1 MKKILSLF
9 GIAALALLSACGG
22 STTAPVDANGQP
34 MVAMGPSS
42 PTPTVDYI
50 QNLDVY
56 SAPQKDSF
64 LNQLAMNYRS
74 YAIYNARTAGDA
86 QMGELFAQKAIAAFS
101 GETPFPEDM
110 ANWPINDPSL
120 TFDLQNAC
128 RQLTDALKADISETC
143 PEVAAEA
150 QAKFDCWLS
159 STSAGR
165 MATAQECQTRFN
177 NAMAAIN
184 SGNCGQRVVTGGT
197 PRAAGP
203 VQPAAPVAAPV
214 VYYPDTANLRSA
226 SGTMRSRD
234 GVVIVNNINIPKNLI
249 NPVPVPGVVFNQN
262 IVAPNRGTPEVIT
275 TQQPEQPEPTP
286 VIVQQPA
293 PQPTPVI
300 VQQQPTV
307 GEQYVTREEFINMMM
322 AMRRELQAINARLA
336 NQPAATPSPSNEPT
350 VIKVQ
355 QIPLSPQQHVM
366 EEVFEVRFDFN
377 KYIIKPE
384 YQKLIQ
390 ELVTATQANKNVR
403 ISVVGHTD
411 TMGTDAYNFALG
423 GRRAQAV
430 RNMLIQYGIPA
441 SQVTA
446 VSAGKTDLAV
456 PTGDQVKNAA
466 NRRVV
471 IEKETRN
478 AVSAPAAAGTSKVVV
493 QKPAPVPEPC
503 VQCDAYGNPLPTGVT
518 VINPANIRPMPMPA
532 MPVVQQPNNAQYMN
546 IVPADAA
553 AGYVGVPATAGPTYV
568 NVPVR
573 KTVAVD
579 GNMYVPVDTATGAPV
594 VLK

>member
-9 GIAALALLSACGG
+9 GIGAIVLLSACAK
-22 STTAPVDANGQP
+22 SVDTQPVDANGQP
-34 MVAMGPSS
+34 VMMGAGS

-74 YAIYNARTAGDA
+74 YAIYNARTVGDN

-110 ANWPINDPSL
+110 QNWPIADQSL
-120 TFDLQNAC
+120 VFDLQNGC
-128 RQLTDALKADISETC
+128 RQLTDALKNDISESC

-165 MATAQECQTRFN
+165 MATANECQTRFN

-184 SGNCGQRVVTGGT
+184 SGNCGRKVVSGGT
-197 PRAAGP
+197 PAPAAQP
-203 VQPAAPVAAPV
+203 QPAPAVAP

-226 SGTMRSRD
+226 SGQMRSRD

-249 NPVPVPGVVFNQN
+249 NPVPVPPVVFNQN
-262 IVAPNRGTPEVIT
+262 IVAPNRDGGAPSVVTIPAD
-275 TQQPEQPEPTP
+275 QPQPAPAP
-286 VIVQQPA
+286 QPIIVQQPA
-293 PQPTPVI
+293 PQVIQETPVI
-300 VQQQPTV
+300 
-307 GEQYVTREEFINMMM
+307 GNQYVTRDEFINMMM
-322 AMRRELQAINARLA
+322 AMRRELQAINARMA
-336 NQPAATPSPSNEPT
+336 NQPAQVSNEPT

-355 QIPLSPQQHVM
+355 QIPLTPQQHVM

-390 ELVTATQANKNVR
+390 ELVAATQANKNVR

-411 TMGTDAYNFALG
+411 TVGTDAYNYALG
-423 GRRAQAV
+423 GRRATAV
-430 RNMLIQYGIPA
+430 RNMLIQYGIPS
-441 SQVTA
+441 SQITA
-446 VSAGKTDLAV
+446 VSAGEKDLAV
-456 PTGDQVKNAA
+456 QTGDNVRNAA
-466 NRRVV
+466 NRRVQ
-471 IEKETRN
+471 IMKETRN
-478 AVSAPAAAGTSKVVV
+478 TVTAPAAAAGPVVTV
-493 QKPAPVPEPC
+493 QKPAPLPVPGGTMYGT
-503 VQCDAYGNPLPTGVT
+503 VQYDENGNPIQPDVPT
-518 VINPANIRPMPMPA
+518 VITRTAMTPPPVNVKYAAPTVQYAPAPG
-532 MPVVQQPNNAQYMN
+532 VQYNMN
-546 IVPADAA
+546 VPAA
-553 AGYVGVPATAGPTYV
+553 AGPTYV

-573 KTVAVD
+573 KTMAATGD
-579 GNMYVPVDTATGAPV
+579 LYVPVDTATGAPV
-594 VLK
+594 TLK